1 MKILALE
8 FSSRVRSVAAG
19 DTSAQNPNVRSA
31 DSAHVEPHADPSPI
45 RLISSV
51 LSDAGWEPGD
61 VEAVVVGLGPG
72 SFTGI
77 RTAIAIAQ
85 GWGLARGLP
94 CAGVG
99 ALDILAGQLQRSGF
113 VGDALL
119 VLPAQGNECHAGGFR
134 ITENGANP
142 ARPMEWLT
150 REEVARHGREGWKL
164 FGPALQDIF
173 SGATDLKTDAGAL
186 WECARAWRKFP
197 AETVWEPIHLRPG
210 TFVKADAP
218 RWW

>member
-19 DTSAQNPNVRSA
+19 DTSAKNPNVRSA
-31 DSAHVEPHADPSPI
+31 DSAHADASPF

-61 VEAVVVGLGPG
+61 VEAVVMGLGPG

-99 ALDILAGQLQRSGF
+99 AMDILAGQLQRSGF

-119 VLPAQGNECHAGGFR
+119 VLPAQGNEYHAGAFR

-142 ARPMEWLT
+142 SRAMEWMT
-150 REEVARHGREGWKL
+150 REEVVRHGHEGWKL
-164 FGPALQDIF
+164 FGPALRETF
-173 SGATDLKTDAGAL
+173 SDATDLHPSAGAL
-186 WECARAWRKFP
+186 WEGARAWRRFP
-197 AETVWEPIHLRPG
+197 AETAWEPIHLRPG
-210 TFVKADAP
+210 TFLKATAP
-218 RWW
+218 HRW

>member
-31 DSAHVEPHADPSPI
+31 DSAHVEPHTDPSPI

-119 VLPAQGNECHAGGFR
+119 VLPAQGNECQ
-134 ITENGANP
+134 I
-142 ARPMEWLT
+142 
-150 REEVARHGREGWKL
+150 GR
-164 FGPALQDIF
+164 AH
-173 SGATDLKTDAGAL
+173 
-186 WECARAWRKFP
+186 
-197 AETVWEPIHLRPG
+197 V
-210 TFVKADAP
+210 
-218 RWW
+218 